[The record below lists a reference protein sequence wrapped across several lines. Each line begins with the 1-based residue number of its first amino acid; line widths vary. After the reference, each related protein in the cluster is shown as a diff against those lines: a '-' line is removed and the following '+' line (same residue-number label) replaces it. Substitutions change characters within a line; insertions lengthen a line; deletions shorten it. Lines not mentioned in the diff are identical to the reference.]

1 MKRVSIEQTV
11 TNNPSVYFSAEEH
24 EEEEPDY
31 VNSAA
36 GTVIKIP
43 ASSDKKTLSNI
54 SPSLCKSCLP
64 IAVCWAILLV
74 IMTLRIHF
82 TTVISTKLRNEMK
95 ASEDAKQRIT
105 DVVKTNENLHR
116 SQSDVEVKIDKL
128 YQAYTVLEN
137 NITNL
142 WEENRQLR
150 EENRQ
155 LIAENQKLREG
166 NQISTVTPHLAVTN
180 LSWTTHTHNRTQTHL
195 FHSTTTIGWNDQS
208 INQTSPQWKYNYR
221 KKRQSEYCQTGWIH
235 FQSSCYVINHREL
248 PDQKTWEDARDDCRG
263 KNADLVVIEYPEEQ
277 DFIYNSSLV
286 SLGMNGYWIGLR
298 GENGSWNWVSGS
310 RLIKEYWIQ
319 PPGDSQHC
327 VTSVKETKGWK
338 AVSCDVKNGWICE
351 KNTLSF

>member
-1 MKRVSIEQTV
+1 
-11 TNNPSVYFSAEEH
+11 
-24 EEEEPDY
+24 EEEESIDQ
-31 VNSAA
+31 N
-36 GTVIKIP
+36 
-43 ASSDKKTLSNI
+43 
-54 SPSLCKSCLP
+54 LP
-64 IAVCWAILLV
+64 VFYILV
-74 IMTLRIHF
+74 

-195 FHSTTTIGWNDQS
+195 AIVGLLFISE
-208 INQTSPQWKYNYR
+208 
-221 KKRQSEYCQTGWIH
+221 RQSEYCQTGWIH